1 MAVLEKRIVEDLKQ
15 RAREAL
21 QHSYAPYSR
30 FRVAAAVR
38 DEQGRIFTGVNVE
51 NSSYGLTQC
60 AERSAI
66 CTAIGEGA
74 TAIVEVVVYTPT
86 AEPTTPCGACR
97 QVISEFAKDAT
108 ILSFCDSETELEASS
123 AELIPKAF
131 SLNGNK
137 SLEP

>member
-1 MAVLEKRIVEDLKQ
+1 MEELIE
-15 RAREAL
+15 RARAAL
-21 QHSYAPYSR
+21 QHSYAPYSG

-38 DEQGRIFTGVNVE
+38 DEQGRVFTGVNVE
-51 NSSYGLTQC
+51 NGSYGLTQC

-74 TAIVEVVVYTPT
+74 TAIKEVVVYTPT
-86 AEPTTPCGACR
+86 SEPTTPCGACR

-108 ILSFCDSETELEASS
+108 VMSVCDSDEQLVAES

-131 SLNGNK
+131 VLKDVRS
-137 SLEP
+137 